1 MLSVSKFHCHCLTNA
16 ADKSCNPSES
26 AMRSAC
32 CAPLRIMQCRHS
44 APSRV
49 IKRGSPFCSRHPVVA
64 SSRQKPDSYE
74 VALLSQR
81 HDDAA
86 RFLSFTWS
94 VIKTVDKAEAVA
106 KTIMLSAD
114 CRKRD
119 SIFSWLK

>member
-1 MLSVSKFHCHCLTNA
+1 M
-16 ADKSCNPSES
+16 
-26 AMRSAC
+26 
-32 CAPLRIMQCRHS
+32 
-44 APSRV
+44 
-49 IKRGSPFCSRHPVVA
+49 A
-64 SSRQKPDSYE
+64 SSGQKPESHRP
-74 VALLSQR
+74 ALLSQT